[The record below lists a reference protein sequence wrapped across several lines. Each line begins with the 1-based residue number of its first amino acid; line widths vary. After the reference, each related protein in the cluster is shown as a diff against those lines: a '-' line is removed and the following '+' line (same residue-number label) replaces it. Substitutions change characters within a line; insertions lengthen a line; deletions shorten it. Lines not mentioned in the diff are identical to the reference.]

1 MSSNAD
7 PGFNGYVVLYW
18 SGWGCIANR
27 YRNTVAVFV
36 GRGFKMQKYR
46 NTAVVFAP
54 FWRGL
59 RVNGVGEKPISGMCV
74 KPNIFRSVLIFML
87 NIWGVDSKYRNT
99 EIQQLSLCPSSGPK
113 CPPLKNGHLG
123 PRSVGPQTIGPRTVG
138 PPDSWA
144 QDRCRSPT
152 SEMIFVKYFTHIRQI

>member
-18 SGWGCIANR
+18 SGRGCIANTEIQLLSLWGVDSKC
-27 YRNTVAVFV
+27 RNTETQQLSLRHSGAVYEW
-36 GRGFKMQKYR
+36 M
-46 NTAVVFAP
+46 
-54 FWRGL
+54 
-59 RVNGVGEKPISGMCV
+59 GVGEKPISGMCV
-74 KPNIFRSVLIFML
+74 KPNIFHSILIFML

-123 PRSVGPQTIGPRTVG
+123 PRSVGPQTIGP
-138 PPDSWA
+138 PDSWA

-152 SEMIFVKYFTHIRQI
+152 

>member
-74 KPNIFRSVLIFML
+74 KPNIFHSILIFML

-99 EIQQLSLCPSSGPK
+99 AVVFAPFFGAQ
-113 CPPLKNGHLG
+113 KNGLWG
-123 PRSVGPQTIGPRTVG
+123 PRSVGP
-138 PPDSWA
+138 PDRWA
-144 QDRCRSPT
+144 PDRCRSPT
-152 SEMIFVKYFTHIRQI
+152 SDMIFVKYFTHIQQI

>member
-1 MSSNAD
+1 MLIRVR
-7 PGFNGYVVLYW
+7 YVVLYW

-87 NIWGVDSKYRNT
+87 NIQNT
-99 EIQQLSLCPSSGPK
+99 EIQKYSSYLCALLRGPSV
-113 CPPLKNGHLG
+113 HL
-123 PRSVGPQTIGPRTVG
+123 
-138 PPDSWA
+138 
-144 QDRCRSPT
+144 
-152 SEMIFVKYFTHIRQI
+152 